1 MALSTNLGGKVV
13 KMMVKILDIAYM
25 KCEHRMILGE
35 ELTHFK
41 IFALFGRRMKILLI
55 LVRKT

>member
-1 MALSTNLGGKVV
+1 MVT
-13 KMMVKILDIAYM
+13 MMVKILDIAYM